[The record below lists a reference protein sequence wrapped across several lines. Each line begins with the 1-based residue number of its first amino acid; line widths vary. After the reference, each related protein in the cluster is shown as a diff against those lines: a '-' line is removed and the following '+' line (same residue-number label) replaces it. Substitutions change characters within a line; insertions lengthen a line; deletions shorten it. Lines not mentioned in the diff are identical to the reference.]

1 MRKKATIGI
10 HAKLKYQIRVINVC
24 NKYFEQKCTFLSVFT
39 RMVSSHANLLNH
51 KKVLDKDKVQLPQEP
66 FRTAPTWPLF
76 VVIGGRE
83 VMWKLSTSEA
93 WSCQVT
99 AQRVFP
105 YNSINLRYD
114 NRPYPYH
121 LLSRKNQDMCDHE
134 KWRWNW
140 RIFRLVRIMGK
151 TVSFVDIECSVID
164 QFRYI
169 KIHTILGFEAKGNKI
184 NKLKKSS

>member
-1 MRKKATIGI
+1 
-10 HAKLKYQIRVINVC
+10 
-24 NKYFEQKCTFLSVFT
+24 
-39 RMVSSHANLLNH
+39 
-51 KKVLDKDKVQLPQEP
+51 
-66 FRTAPTWPLF
+66 
-76 VVIGGRE
+76 
-83 VMWKLSTSEA
+83 MWKLSTSKA
-93 WSCQVT
+93 RSYQVT
-99 AQRVFP
+99 ARRVFP

-169 KIHTILGFEAKGNKI
+169 IQYLASRLRGIKLTNWRNHLKNYECVIEFFSFIPAGLVTKYDFQHIETWSSTQKLVNKC
-184 NKLKKSS
+184 KFK